1 MTLGIDTDVLVNW
14 AMAGAPHH
22 LAARRFVERQ
32 VAAGRQL
39 GITPQ
44 VVFEFIH
51 IVSDPRRFE
60 KPLPMDRAVDIARE
74 IWDAPETVR
83 LAPPP
88 AMLHRALELLRSLGL
103 GRKRIL
109 DTALAA
115 TLENAGVDQLATY
128 NVKDFEGFGFERV
141 FDPLADDIDE

>member
-22 LAARRFVERQ
+22 QEARTFVERQ

-44 VVFEFIH
+44 VVFEFVH

-60 KPLPMDRAVDIARE
+60 KPLPMDRAIDMVRE

-83 LAPPP
+83 IAPPA

-115 TLENAGVDQLATY
+115 TLEGAGVDRLATY
-128 NVKDFEGFGFERV
+128 NGKDFEAFPFLTV
-141 FDPLADDIDE
+141 IDPSGA